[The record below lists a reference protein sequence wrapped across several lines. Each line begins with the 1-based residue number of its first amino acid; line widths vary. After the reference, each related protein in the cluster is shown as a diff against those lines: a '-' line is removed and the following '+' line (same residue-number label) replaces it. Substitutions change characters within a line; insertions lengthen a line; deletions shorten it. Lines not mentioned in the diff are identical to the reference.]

1 MQWQQ
6 GQTLKPLSGLSFQ
19 VSRQHRLQQTT
30 QDELTEIQLLQKH
43 NQMEEGKGE
52 REKEG
57 RQVDIINSSASA
69 VDRTSPLQCK
79 APLLFLL
86 GQVPHGLVL
95 TGIL

>member
-19 VSRQHRLQQTT
+19 VSRQHPLQQTT

-43 NQMEEGKGE
+43 NQMEAERGRGE

-69 VDRTSPLQCK
+69 VDRTSPLQYQT
-79 APLLFLL
+79 PLLFLL
-86 GQVPHGLVL
+86 G
-95 TGIL
+95 